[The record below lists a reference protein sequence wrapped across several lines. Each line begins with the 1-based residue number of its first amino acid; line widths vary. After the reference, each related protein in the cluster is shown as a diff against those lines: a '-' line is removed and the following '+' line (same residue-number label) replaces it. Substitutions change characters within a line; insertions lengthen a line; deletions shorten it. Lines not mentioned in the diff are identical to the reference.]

1 MKYFSEWDLYRKWHE
16 QEKEIK
22 RLIEIINKL
31 EEEIKALSE

>member
-31 EEEIKALSE
+31 EEEIKALSK